1 MDKHVNGDVLS
12 LTPCFVMWNWSM
24 TFQSYTLEIGH
35 DDLNFVWFCLPL
47 CLCRYLNGYVFS

>member
-35 DDLNFVWFCLPL
+35 GDSNFV
-47 CLCRYLNGYVFS
+47 